1 MNPAF
6 ARKFLLFATFL
17 AVCLGGSQ
25 AFPQNAPESAPP
37 SVLMAENI
45 VEYLTGTIG
54 WYRGTAIEQQIADE
68 PGDIP
73 YLNENRRISGTI
85 VQLAF
90 DFARQAERSKSVQP
104 KAGKAQEQ
112 ASGPSQGQRL
122 AQAAARADQ
131 QVEQAQ
137 REFESL
143 RQKMAAVPGKNRPAL
158 ETLIAEAQSELAYR
172 QARRDALREILQFSA
187 GTTTEGADL
196 RTQIEELARSVPA
209 TLGGVEEATREQGKT
224 EQPAVGTPSS
234 GVRQQTLGIWG
245 LVADLFRLY
254 RKEQTLDQQIQSTD
268 QLLLAA
274 RALRAPMTAALRG
287 LIQSGDQVADQEL
300 SGDVATVAE
309 QKRQLDA
316 LTARFKETSSE
327 LLPLR
332 KQGILLRQYKTTLT
346 NWRNTVNS
354 QYNDVLRS
362 FLIRLGL
369 LVLIIAVVFAL
380 GAAWRRAIFHYV
392 QETRRRYQFLLFR
405 RIVIWIVVAAIIA
418 FSFVTELSS
427 VATFVGLLTAGVAV
441 AMQNV
446 ILSVAGYFF
455 LIGKYGIRVGDRVQ
469 IGGVTGEVLDIGIVR
484 FHLLELGS
492 GESDAQPSGRVVA
505 FSNSIVFQ
513 PTSGV
518 FKQIPGTSFAWH
530 EISVTFS
537 PEGNYRAIQ
546 ERITA
551 AVDAALKEYREE
563 MERQIRQM
571 ERTLDSISTIELK
584 PMIRLHVSA
593 SGIEVTARYPV
604 GPQNAAEIDD
614 RVMRE
619 VYAAIDQEPKLKLAE
634 SGGPTLQTETS
645 AGNPA

>member
-1 MNPAF
+1 M
-6 ARKFLLFATFL
+6 
-17 AVCLGGSQ
+17 
-25 AFPQNAPESAPP
+25 
-37 SVLMAENI
+37 
-45 VEYLTGTIG
+45 
-54 WYRGTAIEQQIADE
+54 
-68 PGDIP
+68 
-73 YLNENRRISGTI
+73 
-85 VQLAF
+85 
-90 DFARQAERSKSVQP
+90 
-104 KAGKAQEQ
+104 
-112 ASGPSQGQRL
+112 
-122 AQAAARADQ
+122 
-131 QVEQAQ
+131 
-137 REFESL
+137 
-143 RQKMAAVPGKNRPAL
+143 
-158 ETLIAEAQSELAYR
+158 
-172 QARRDALREILQFSA
+172 
-187 GTTTEGADL
+187 
-196 RTQIEELARSVPA
+196 
-209 TLGGVEEATREQGKT
+209 
-224 EQPAVGTPSS
+224 
-234 GVRQQTLGIWG
+234 
-245 LVADLFRLY
+245 
-254 RKEQTLDQQIQSTD
+254 
-268 QLLLAA
+268 
-274 RALRAPMTAALRG
+274 
-287 LIQSGDQVADQEL
+287 
-300 SGDVATVAE
+300 
-309 QKRQLDA
+309 
-316 LTARFKETSSE
+316 
-327 LLPLR
+327 
-332 KQGILLRQYKTTLT
+332 
-346 NWRNTVNS
+346 NS

-405 RIVIWIVVAAIIA
+405 RIVIWVVVAAIIA
-418 FSFVTELSS
+418 FSFVTELGS

-492 GESDAQPSGRVVA
+492 GGTDAQPSGRVVA

-530 EISVTFS
+530 EISLAFS

-563 MERQIRQM
+563 MELQIRQM

-619 VYAAIDQEPKLKLAE
+619 VYAAIDQEPRLKLAE
-634 SGGPTLQTETS
+634 SGGPTLRTETS